1 MFSDN
6 KNSRVEHFG
15 AKSGV
20 LKSELKTEIY
30 LYSSQSLQ
38 ARNDRKKEYLGRSV
52 QWALNLFYEKA

>member
-20 LKSELKTEIY
+20 LKSELKTENY
-30 LYSSQSLQ
+30 LISSQFYKHEMVE
-38 ARNDRKKEYLGRSV
+38 KKSI
-52 QWALNLFYEKA
+52 